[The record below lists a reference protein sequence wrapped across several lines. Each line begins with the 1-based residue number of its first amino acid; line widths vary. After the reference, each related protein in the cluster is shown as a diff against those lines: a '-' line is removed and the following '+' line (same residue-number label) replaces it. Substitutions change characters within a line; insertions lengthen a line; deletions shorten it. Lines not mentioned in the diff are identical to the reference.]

1 MKCPYC
7 GFENIAGEDSCESC
21 GEDLTALDTSIQ
33 PESDLEAALLE
44 TSIADIPPPEAIHV
58 ARDTTIAKAAQQMN
72 KHKIGCVVVVDKKKL
87 VGIVSERD
95 ILFKAFQSKEADL
108 EKLTVEAL
116 MTPSPETLN
125 QDDSLAYALNR
136 MSLGGYRHIPIMKG
150 TDVVGLVSVQNIFR
164 YVSRHLHSED

>member
-21 GEDLTALDTSIQ
+21 GEDLTSLDTSIK
-33 PESDLEAALLE
+33 PESVLEAALLE
-44 TSIADIPPPEAIHV
+44 MVIADIPPPDAVCV
-58 ARDTTIAKAAQQMN
+58 ARTTTIAEAAKQMDQ
-72 KHKIGCVVVVDKKKL
+72 HKIGCVLVVDKKKL

-108 EKLTVEAL
+108 EKLTVESL

-150 TDVVGLVSVQNIFR
+150 TKVVGLVSVQNIFR
-164 YVSRHLHSED
+164 YVSRRLHTEG